1 MSDTY
6 KSMVFGQEVVAGS
19 GGISTV
25 NSTLATLVADGA
37 SPTQAH
43 VTSVANA
50 VLAFQSGA
58 ITPKAAVFLNV
69 DTTAVPSASVLRGI
83 LIQMLNNLIA
93 GGMSP

>member
-1 MSDTY
+1 MADTY
-6 KSMVFGQEVVAGS
+6 KSTVFGKELVVGS

-50 VLAFQSGA
+50 ILAFQAGA
-58 ITPKAAVFLNV
+58 LTPNAAVFLSV
-69 DTTAVPSASVLRGI
+69 DTTVVSSASVLRGI

-93 GGMSP
+93 GGLSP